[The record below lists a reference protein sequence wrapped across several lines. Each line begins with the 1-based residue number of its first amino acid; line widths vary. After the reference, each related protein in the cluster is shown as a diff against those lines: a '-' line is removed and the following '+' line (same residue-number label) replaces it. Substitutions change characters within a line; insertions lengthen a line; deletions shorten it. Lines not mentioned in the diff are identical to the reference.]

1 MKRTAAVLAV
11 LPVLMLAAAR
21 AAPVSLL
28 VEAESFQIA
37 GDWRVGSDRDALGGA
52 LMQVVPPV
60 RSPGVKPTPPV
71 DALTAIDVAATAE
84 YRVWVRTRD
93 YATYPGTRRFAVTID
108 GASPFP
114 EAGNLGREGWG
125 WQKLGSLRLDAGRH
139 LLGLRDTARSYG
151 RCDAVLLAVG
161 DLDPSR
167 TPPAHLA
174 RFRIQPA
181 RMPTDREAAFAP
193 PPPAHAVTGVVAA
206 LDNGVVRIEFGG
218 AADASG
224 RPVII
229 RRTHLPGLPP
239 LGGERESVFLL
250 HAATCRAELRT
261 IPRWETPAEPRRVE
275 VDGEWR
281 TAPGSTR
288 DPFEPG
294 TLVRLVPRAA
304 RAAGP
309 RTVEIDYEADGEPG
323 AFAGTVA
330 RGLWTLNPGCMD
342 ARFELFVQPGSDG
355 YWSAGFCA
363 FHPLP
368 REDAEF
374 VQLPPLFQFQRLP
387 PRPEMVTSTLTPHPM
402 ALVQT
407 RPGGSNAPPVCL
419 VVSAE
424 PDRLPFRWPS
434 ASNMV
439 YGFSLLNARG
449 LVQPCAFS
457 PVMGTEASRWAA
469 GSTQSIAWRVLAC
482 PGDWTAA
489 MEHYVD
495 RIAGV
500 RDYRRPVCA
509 SLTDA
514 ALNMM
519 DLMLDGDAGGWTADM
534 KGFYDIETPAM
545 GKQAA
550 PLAVIAA
557 SLVARDERAWRERA
571 LPTIEF
577 TLRSRGSAV
586 VRTAH
591 DARHDVPLPNQLA
604 VPSAFYD
611 TAYWE
616 GVHALTGGL
625 NPWLAGIAAPGG
637 TATHSRAYNTS
648 RRWVSDLALHRLR
661 PDPALLE
668 QAKRGADEFV
678 RAEIFGR
685 QTKPV
690 SFEMFYNIH
699 FYPAWWELPD
709 LYEATGDRRY
719 LDAAAEGAFHTIAG
733 LWSHPR
739 VPEGDTVI
747 HRGGQEPT
755 YHRVWWRDGGTYRLG
770 WPRQPGDTPERT
782 VPAWQVS
789 AVGLGLEQPS
799 TYTAFPPAM
808 NQIMMSVWSPNLLRV
823 HLHTGRDVFR
833 TAARNSIIGR
843 FANYPGY
850 YLTTFTDLVHRPRYP
865 YEGPDL
871 TCFYYHHLP
880 VQFGFTLDYL
890 VTQARVGSGDRV
902 RFPWSRQRNY
912 AWFDFRVPTPGP
924 GGVYG
929 ETGAVLWL
937 DRRIARPDTPQAD
950 WLAARSRDRFFLMLV
965 SQSDA
970 PLAVR
975 PNLDAAFAG
984 LRDGVVRVYEGTN
997 AAPATL
1003 RAVPDSVTIPPRGM
1017 VTLSIPAESREGP
1030 VRGTPLARGHFTAP
1044 LDAWGTLHAF
1054 RIRSPFGN
1062 DSVFVTLPVDA
1073 VPGAVAT
1080 LKRGGGAASTVL
1092 RDDAFPYEFSLGPV
1106 AAGEVVDLEFAI
1118 EAGAVKPAATA
1129 TLSIPGG

>member
-1 MKRTAAVLAV
+1 MKRTVL
-11 LPVLMLAAAR
+11 LAAASGLLLLSAAH
-21 AAPVSLL
+21 AAPPTLL
-28 VEAESFQIA
+28 IEAESFQVG
-37 GDWRVGSDRDALGGA
+37 GDWRYAGDREALGGA
-52 LMQVVPPV
+52 LMQVLPPP
-60 RSPGVKPTPPV
+60 PGAKRPPAV
-71 DALTAIDVAATAE
+71 DALSVIEIPTVAE

-93 YATYPGTRRFAVTID
+93 FATYPGTRRFAVTID
-108 GASPFP
+108 GASPFS
-114 EAGNLGREGWG
+114 EAGNLGRDGWG

-139 LLGLRDTARSYG
+139 RLGLRDTARSYA
-151 RCDAVLLAVG
+151 RCDAILLTAG
-161 DLDPSR
+161 ELDPGA
-167 TPPAHLA
+167 TPPAQLA
-174 RFRIQPA
+174 RFRTTLV
-181 RMPTDREAAFAP
+181 RLPTDREAALAP
-193 PPPAHAVTGVVAA
+193 PAPAPVATSVVAA
-206 LDNGVVRIEFGG
+206 LDNGLVRIEFGG
-218 AADASG
+218 ATDATG
-224 RPVII
+224 RPLIL
-229 RRTHLPGLPP
+229 RRTVLPGRPP
-239 LGGERESVFLL
+239 VGGAGEMVFLL
-250 HAATCRAELRT
+250 HAADCSANLRT
-261 IPRWETPAEPRRVE
+261 LPHWETPNEPRRVNL
-275 VDGEWR
+275 DGTWI
-281 TAPGSTR
+281 TTPGVTR

-294 TLVRLVPRAA
+294 ALARLVPRAA
-304 RAAGP
+304 RATGAE
-309 RTVEIDYEADGEPG
+309 TVEVDFEADGAADTLADRRATG
-323 AFAGTVA
+323 I
-330 RGLWTLNPGCMD
+330 WTLKPGCLD
-342 ARFELFVQPGSDG
+342 ARFELRVTTARDG
-355 YWSAGFCA
+355 FYSAGLCA
-363 FHPLP
+363 FDPLP
-368 REDAEF
+368 REAAEF
-374 VQLPPLFQFQRLP
+374 VQLPPLYQFQRLP
-387 PRPEMVTSTLTPHPM
+387 LRPEMVTSTLTPHPM
-402 ALVQT
+402 VLVQT
-407 RPGGSNAPPVCL
+407 RPGGSSSPPLCL
-419 VVSAE
+419 VASAE
-424 PDRLPFRWPS
+424 PDRLPFQWPT

-439 YGFSLLNARG
+439 YGFSLLNASG

-457 PVMGTEASRWAA
+457 PVLGTDASRWTA
-469 GSTQSIAWRVLAC
+469 GTTQSVAWRVLAH

-489 MEHYVD
+489 LEHYAGRV
-495 RIAGV
+495 AGV
-500 RDYRRPVCA
+500 RDYRRPVGT
-509 SLTDA
+509 SLTEA

-519 DLMLDGDAGGWTADM
+519 DLMLDDAAGGWTADM
-534 KGFYDIETPAM
+534 KGFYDIETPSM

-557 SLVARDERAWRERA
+557 SLVARDGKAWRERA

-586 VRTAH
+586 VSTGH
-591 DARHDVPLPNQLA
+591 DGRNNVPLPNQLA

-625 NPWLAGIAAPGG
+625 NPWLAEFAAPGG
-637 TATHSRAYNTS
+637 TASHSRAYNTS

-668 QAKRGADEFV
+668 QAKRGADDFV

-690 SFEMFYNIH
+690 PFEMFYNIH

-747 HRGGQEPT
+747 HRGGQEQIH
-755 YHRVWWRDGGTYRLG
+755 HRVWWRDGGTYRLG
-770 WPRQPGDTPERT
+770 WPRQPGDTPEHR

-799 TYTAFPPAM
+799 TYTCYPQAM
-808 NQIMMSVWSPNLLRV
+808 NHIMMSVWSPNLLRV
-823 HLHTGRDVFR
+823 HLHTGREVFR

-850 YLTTFTDLVHRPRYP
+850 YLTTFTDVVHGPRYP

-912 AWFDFRVPTPGP
+912 AWFDFRVPTPQP
-924 GGVYG
+924 GEVYG
-929 ETGAVLWL
+929 EPGAVLWL

-950 WLAARSRDRFFLMLV
+950 WLAARSRDRFFLMLT

-970 PLAVR
+970 PLTVR

-984 LRDGVVRVYEGTN
+984 LRDGVVHVYEGTN
-997 AAPATL
+997 ATRVVLATAPE
-1003 RAVPDSVTIPPRGM
+1003 SVTIPPRSM
-1017 VTLSIPAESREGP
+1017 VTLSIPAAPRDGP
-1030 VRGTPLARGHFTAP
+1030 IRGTPLARGHFTAP
-1044 LDAWGTLHAF
+1044 LGAWGTLHAF
-1054 RIRSPFGN
+1054 RIRSPFGD

-1080 LKRGGGAASTVL
+1080 LKLGGGATPAVL

-1106 AAGEVVDLEFAI
+1106 PCGEPVDIEFAI
-1118 EAGAVKPAATA
+1118 EAGATKPAAAA
-1129 TLSIPGG
+1129 TLSLPGG